1 MIRSMYSGISGM
13 KGFQTKL
20 DVIGNNIANVNTH
33 GFKKGRVMFED
44 LMSQQMQSPL
54 APGANQGGVNPQQV
68 GTGSTVGAIDTVH
81 GEGPAQSTGR
91 SLDLMIN
98 GDGFFTVSSNGE
110 TYYTRAGNF
119 YIDANNNIVN
129 SSGAY
134 LLNNA
139 GNPIQVPADATD
151 VTIDSAGNMNFI
163 GSDAAGTALRLTT
176 FANPDGLTKASG
188 NLFAATAASGAPNF
202 AAGNGAGTVQSGFLE
217 MSNVDLTDEFT
228 EMIVAQRG
236 FQANSRVITTSDEI
250 LQEIVNL
257 KR

>member
-33 GFKKGRVMFED
+33 GFKKGRVMFQD
-44 LMSQQMQSPL
+44 LMSQQMQSAL

-81 GEGPAQSTGR
+81 GEGPAQYTGR
-91 SLDLMIN
+91 SLDLMMN
-98 GDGFFTVSSNGE
+98 GAGFFAVQSNGE

-119 YIDANNNIVN
+119 YIDSNNNIVN

-134 LLNNA
+134 LLNQA
-139 GNPIQVPADATD
+139 GERIEVPEDATE
-151 VTIDSAGNMNFI
+151 VTIDSEGTINFV
-163 GSDAAGTALRLTT
+163 GSDAPGTTLQVAT
-176 FANPDGLTKASG
+176 FANPDGLTKVGG
-188 NLFAATAASGAPNF
+188 NLFSATAASGAPNITDT
-202 AAGNGAGTVQSGFLE
+202 NGAGEVQSGFLE